1 MTRFGPLNAGS
12 SWKSNLHNYIKTLKS
27 RLESFNQL
35 RIERARIAMDAQS
48 VQVFDLLPVL
58 LHINHPALPGYLDDE
73 VPQGI
78 AGFSLSHTQQQFVDD
93 CGLTADKAVAPLN
106 IADDL
111 CPITGLYAM
120 GSTASIG
127 QSLTSDLDIWVCI
140 RADLSSELRQ
150 ILDSKCSLVSEWAM
164 SQGVEAN
171 FFLID
176 ENRFRHN
183 FSEEMTGENC
193 GSSQHLLLLDEFYR
207 SAVCLAGLP
216 LLWFMV
222 PPEMEECYDQYV
234 DYLEQQGHIC
244 RSEWVDFGGVSRIPA
259 EEYFGSSLWQLYK
272 SIDSPYKSVL
282 KAILLE
288 AYSWEYPHTQL
299 LSLDGKRR
307 FFAEDRTEYCMDAY
321 YLMLEKVTRYLVR
334 IDDHRRL
341 DLVRRC
347 FYLKTHEKLTRTP
360 ALGSVAWRRRVL
372 KQLTEQ
378 WQWTPADLWALDNRR
393 NWKVNQVKQAHN
405 ELLDA
410 LMLSYRNLIRF
421 ARRNNITSAISP
433 EDISILAR
441 KLYAAF
447 EVLPG
452 KVTLLNP
459 QISPDLHEQDLT
471 LIQVPAGR
479 TNTAGWY
486 LYKQPLEPYAILG
499 QPALEHNRYL
509 SKLVAWAY
517 FNGLLTESTCLH
529 TVVRDSDMDID
540 KLYQLVSDIRNTFT
554 IRRPQPSLQALS
566 SPCEIRQLG
575 IFINLEQDPTTELK
589 NRSSVRFD
597 FKNTDIFSYGPEQH
611 CLVGSVDLVYR
622 NSWNEVRTL
631 NFKGESA
638 MLDALKTILGKM
650 HQDAIPPELVDVF
663 CYSKHMRGLIRNLVY
678 QLVAECI
685 EMRLK
690 PVEQEKRRR
699 FKAIRIGNQMYGLFF
714 ERRGVSVQKLENS
727 IDFYRSISA
736 NKLIGSANTVV
747 EMGEEPHPPEIVDAY
762 ASEGLIQF
770 FFEDCDDGFNIYILD
785 ETNRIEVYRQCGGDK
800 DELVHGV
807 NRFYTSAQDRF
818 SYSANFINFNLPQF
832 YDIVHNEKGVQVLP
846 YKSGQQ
852 MQRRPQTGNNN
863 TLPNIANYSPR

>member
-1 MTRFGPLNAGS
+1 MQ
-12 SWKSNLHNYIKTLKS
+12 NYIETLKS
-27 RLESFNQL
+27 RQDQL
-35 RIERARIAMDAQS
+35 NELRLTRARAAMSAQS
-48 VQVFDLLPVL
+48 VQVFDILPVL
-58 LHINHPALPGYLDDE
+58 LHYNHPAIPGYLDQA
-73 VPQGI
+73 VSVGI
-78 AGFSLSHTQQQFVDD
+78 ASFSATEPQQQFIDD
-93 CGLTADKAVAPLN
+93 CCLAVSATLTSPTAERL
-106 IADDL
+106 
-111 CPITGLYAM
+111 PILGLYAM
-120 GSTASIG
+120 GSTASLG
-127 QSLTSDLDIWVCI
+127 QSLTSDLDIWVCV
-140 RADLSSELRQ
+140 RTDMPADARQ
-150 ILDSKCSLVSEWAM
+150 ALDAKCALVSEWAM
-164 SQGVEAN
+164 TQGVEAN

-176 ENRFRHN
+176 ENRFRDN
-183 FSEEMTGENC
+183 FSEQMTGENC

-207 SAVCLAGLP
+207 SAVCLGGQP

-222 PPEMEECYDQYV
+222 PPEMEECYDDYV
-234 DYLEQQGHIC
+234 CYLVKGGFI
-244 RSEWVDFGGVSRIPA
+244 RRDEWIDFGGLSRIPA

-288 AYSWEYPHTQL
+288 AYSWEYPYTQL
-299 LSLDGKRR
+299 LSVDGKRR
-307 FFAEDRTEYCMDAY
+307 FFAIDRTEFCMDAY
-321 YLMLEKVTRYLVR
+321 FLMLEKVTRYLER
-334 IDDHRRL
+334 ISDHRRL

-347 FYLKTHEKLTRTP
+347 FYLKTHEKLTRKP
-360 ALGSVAWRRRVL
+360 GLGSVPWRRKVL
-372 KQLTEQ
+372 EELTTSWGWSYDVLHE
-378 WQWTPADLWALDNRR
+378 LDNRR
-393 NWKVNQVKQAHN
+393 DWKVELVKSAHN
-405 ELLDA
+405 GLLDA

-459 QISPDLHEQDLT
+459 QLSPDLHEQDLT

-479 TNTAGWY
+479 KNTAGWY
-486 LYKQPLEPYAILG
+486 LYKQPLDPIAIMG
-499 QPALEHNRYL
+499 RPALEHNRYL

-529 TVVRDSDMDID
+529 TVVRDSALDID
-540 KLYQLVSDIRNTFT
+540 KLYQLVSDIRNTFP

-575 IFINLEQDPTTELK
+575 LFINLENDPTTALK
-589 NRSSVRFD
+589 NRSVRFD
-597 FKNTDIFSYGPEQH
+597 FKNTDIFSYGPEQQ

-631 NFKGESA
+631 NFTGENA
-638 MLDALKTILGKM
+638 MLDALKTVLGKM
-650 HQDAIPPELVDVF
+650 HQDALPPESVDVF

-699 FKAIRIGNQMYGLFF
+699 FKAIRIGQQTHGLFF

-727 IDFYRSISA
+727 VDFYSCIST
-736 NKLIGSANTVV
+736 NKLMGAANLV
-747 EMGEEPHPPEIVDAY
+747 MGKTDEPHPPEIVDAY

-785 ETNRIEVYRQCGGDK
+785 EANRIEVYRQCSGNK
-800 DELVHGV
+800 DEMVHGV
-807 NRFYTSAQDRF
+807 NRFYTSSQDRF
-818 SYSANFINFNLPQF
+818 CYSANFINFNLPQF
-832 YDIVHNEKGVQVLP
+832 YDIVRNDKGEPQVLP
-846 YKSGQQ
+846 FKSGQQ
-852 MQRRPQTGNNN
+852 P
-863 TLPNIANYSPR
+863 PRCPVTPSVNAVLNVASR

>member
-1 MTRFGPLNAGS
+1 M
-12 SWKSNLHNYIKTLKS
+12 HNFIETLKR
-27 RLESFNQL
+27 RLDQLNQL
-35 RIERARIAMDAQS
+35 RLERARAAMTAPS
-48 VQVFDLLPVL
+48 ERVFNLLTVL
-58 LHINHPALPGYLDDE
+58 LHYNHPAVPGYVE
-73 VPQGI
+73 QAVPAGI
-78 AGFSLSHTQQQFVDD
+78 ADFTVTDAQQQFIDD
-93 CGLTADKAVAPLN
+93 CGLTHHTT
-106 IADDL
+106 ISS
-111 CPITGLYAM
+111 PILSLAEMPILGLYAM
-120 GSTASIG
+120 GSTASLG

-140 RADLSSELRQ
+140 RTDLSAEARAALE
-150 ILDSKCSLVSEWAM
+150 SKCGLVSEWAM
-164 SQGVEAN
+164 AQGVEAN

-176 ENRFRHN
+176 QNRFRDN
-183 FSEEMTGENC
+183 FSEAMTGENC

-207 SAVCLAGLP
+207 SAVQLAGQR
-216 LLWFMV
+216 LLWYMV
-222 PPEMEECYDQYV
+222 PPEMEECYD
-234 DYLEQQGHIC
+234 DYLHYLESNGYI
-244 RSEWVDFGGVSRIPA
+244 RRDKWIDFGGLSRIPA

-299 LSLDGKRR
+299 LSLDAKRR

-321 YLMLEKVTRYLVR
+321 FLMLEKVTRYLER

-347 FYLKTHEKLTRTP
+347 FYLKTHEKLTREP
-360 ALGSVAWRRRVL
+360 SLGSVPWRRDVL
-372 KQLTEQ
+372 EELTGA
-378 WQWTPADLWALDNRR
+378 WQWPQAVLLELDNRR
-393 NWKVNQVKQAHN
+393 NWKVEQVKRAHN

-459 QISPDLHEQDLT
+459 QISPDLHEPDLT

-479 TNTAGWY
+479 TNAAGWY
-486 LYKQPLEPYAILG
+486 LYKHSLDPYAILG
-499 QPALEHNRYL
+499 QPSLEHNRYL

-529 TVVRDSDMDID
+529 TVVRDAAMDLD
-540 KLYQLVSDIRNTFT
+540 KLYQLVSDIRNTFP
-554 IRRPQPSLQALS
+554 IRRPQPGLQALS

-575 IFINLEQDPTTELK
+575 LFINLENDPTTALK
-589 NRSSVRFD
+589 NRAVKFD
-597 FKNTDIFSYGPEQH
+597 FKNTDIFSYGAEQL

-631 NFKGESA
+631 NFSGENA
-638 MLDALKTILGKM
+638 MLDALKTVLGKM
-650 HQDAIPPELVDVF
+650 HQDAIPPESVDVF

-685 EMRLK
+685 ELRLK

-699 FKAIRIGNQMYGLFF
+699 FKAIRIGEQTHGLFF

-727 IDFYRSISA
+727 VDFYSCIST
-736 NKLIGSANTVV
+736 NKLFGSANLV
-747 EMGEEPHPPEIVDAY
+747 MGKTDEPHPPEIVDSY

-770 FFEDCDDGFNIYILD
+770 FFEDCDSGYNIYILD
-785 ETNRIEVYRQCGGDK
+785 EANRVEVYRQCCGDK
-800 DELVHGV
+800 NEMVHGV

-832 YDIVHNEKGVQVLP
+832 YDIVHSDGGEPQVIPFKG
-846 YKSGQQ
+846 GQQ
-852 MQRRPQTGNNN
+852 IPRRPAESAAPEMMVMPASSRQLG
-863 TLPNIANYSPR
+863 